1 MNKMLLMLLTLSP
14 VFSFAS
20 PWIEADDVLL
30 RAHLQALV
38 DGCLLS
44 SSMNTYPMRWNM
56 ISSELE
62 AIDINLLPSNLVL
75 SYRFV
80 KHYYDNQRVGR
91 GSVGGKVI
99 WNSDVRTSQGFGD
112 SDARYNWNSEASTEI
127 VNQNSAFR
135 LNAQYGREWKASE
148 DEYSW
153 NGSYFTV
160 GDGYL
165 QFSVSQ
171 LDRWWGPG
179 WSNSTTWSQSGT
191 PLKTL
196 SLGSIIEI
204 EQQDLWLETN
214 LSDIRSTAQADYLWS
229 SRLSTRWERLD
240 VAFTYQ
246 KGLDGEKAGSSSK
259 NLVEFAK
266 NDTRISVDGRM
277 TLFPASSLPALYA
290 SYAWNEIESQKGSAQ
305 LWGVDWQRQMD
316 DIFVSLYIERFK
328 SHHGKLNII
337 SRDYLNSVVVSQTD
351 NWSFGMTSYLAN
363 DDQIRFT
370 ARHFDSVLARTEK
383 TKSLHLS
390 YTTVLA
396 SSKITFGLG
405 YEDGL
410 KRREPT
416 LSLSWQYR
424 L

>member
-1 MNKMLLMLLTLSP
+1 MLLVLLTFCP
-14 VFSFAS
+14 VFSVAS
-20 PWIEADDVLL
+20 PWIEADDALL

-38 DGCLLS
+38 DGSLLS
-44 SSMNTYPMRWNM
+44 SSMSTYPMRWNM
-56 ISSELE
+56 ISRELDTV
-62 AIDINLLPSNLVL
+62 DINLLPSNLVL

-99 WNSDVRTSQGFGD
+99 WNSDARTSQGFGD
-112 SDARYNWNSEASTEI
+112 SDARYSWNSEASTEI

-135 LNAQYGREWKASE
+135 LNAHYGREWKDSDA
-148 DEYSW
+148 EYSW
-153 NGSYFTV
+153 NSSYFTV
-160 GDGYL
+160 GDGYW
-165 QFSVSQ
+165 QFTVSQ

-179 WSNSTTWSQSGT
+179 WSNSVTWSQSGT

-214 LSDIRSTAQADYLWS
+214 LSEIRSTSQADYLWS
-229 SRLSTRWERLD
+229 SRLSTRWDRLD
-240 VAFTYQ
+240 IALTYQ
-246 KGLDGEKAGSSSK
+246 QGLGGEKVDSFSK
-259 NLVEFAK
+259 YLGEFAK
-266 NDTRISVDGRM
+266 NDARISVDGRM

-290 SYAWNEIESQKGSAQ
+290 SYAWNEIESQKDSAQ
-305 LWGVDWQRQMD
+305 LWGVDWQRQMEN
-316 DIFVSLYIERFK
+316 IFVSLYIERFK

-337 SRDYLNSVVVSQTD
+337 SSDYRNSVVASQTD
-351 NWSFGMTSYLAN
+351 NWSFGIIAYLAN

-370 ARHFDSVLARTEK
+370 ARHFDSVLAHPEK

-396 SSKITFGLG
+396 SSKITAGLG

-410 KRREPT
+410 KQREPT